1 MALFTIKLARAVIAL
16 VLVFCCSN
24 LFASTDDDSLVLR
37 LKWFH
42 QFQFAG
48 YYAAL
53 EKGYYSQEGLKVVIK
68 QRDIGK
74 NPLDEVVT
82 GEVDFGISDSSLIL
96 KRLNGSP
103 VVALAVIMQS
113 SPLVLMSLDEKQVT
127 TPFDLIG
134 KRIMYQENVDDAII
148 MGVLNEFNIER
159 KDFTFVPHNFDDQA
173 LINDHA
179 DVMSAYITNQPY
191 TYRTKGLAINIIN
204 PANYGVDFYGDNL
217 FTSERML
224 NENAEQV
231 LAFRRASIKG
241 CEFNRS
247 TQHCYS

>member
-148 MGVLNEFNIER
+148 MGSL
-159 KDFTFVPHNFDDQA
+159 
-173 LINDHA
+173 
-179 DVMSAYITNQPY
+179 MSLTLSARISLSFLTILM
-191 TYRTKGLAINIIN
+191 TK
-204 PANYGVDFYGDNL
+204 
-217 FTSERML
+217 R
-224 NENAEQV
+224 
-231 LAFRRASIKG
+231 
-241 CEFNRS
+241 
-247 TQHCYS
+247 